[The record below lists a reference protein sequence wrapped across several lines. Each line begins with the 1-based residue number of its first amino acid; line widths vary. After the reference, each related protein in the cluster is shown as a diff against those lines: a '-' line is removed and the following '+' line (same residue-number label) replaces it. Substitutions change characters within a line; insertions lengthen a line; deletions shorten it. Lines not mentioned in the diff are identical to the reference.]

1 MCPHSPRMDSLA
13 RWPAG
18 RIPRGP
24 RPLLA
29 PTWSVSTMP
38 LARVAVEIFN
48 GPLLTASS
56 ALVSVRTLGTA
67 LHESAPEA
75 VSGSRVVVDHHP
87 TTRKSMVNAR

>member
-1 MCPHSPRMDSLA
+1 MDSLA

-48 GPLLTASS
+48 GPAAHSLECSCKRAHARHSFARVRARSGLRVPGRGGSS
-56 ALVSVRTLGTA
+56 SHHAQIDGQRSV
-67 LHESAPEA
+67 
-75 VSGSRVVVDHHP
+75 
-87 TTRKSMVNAR
+87 